1 MPDNKINIIVQTDQA
16 GERLDSFIGN
26 NSDISRSSAVKLLD
40 DQRVLVN
47 GESSNKKYKVQ
58 AGDRIEITT
67 APPPKLTVE
76 AENIPLDIIYEDQY
90 LAVINKPAG
99 MVTHPAIANR
109 SGTLVNALLYHFKNL
124 PIADAPERPGIVHRL
139 DKNTT
144 GLLIVGKEE
153 KAFKKLQQMMSER
166 LISRQYLAL
175 ICGHLKET
183 EGTIETNIGRS
194 TRDRKKMAVLKTQGR
209 SAITTYRMTKR
220 YRTYDLLEVSLMT
233 GRTHQIRV
241 HFAHLGHPVFGDPE
255 YGGRDKWHRGIF
267 APERPLGKKLLG
279 ILKRQALHAQK
290 LSLNHPVSGEK
301 LEFSVPPPADFQ
313 SLLDL
318 LESEGA

>member
-1 MPDNKINIIVQTDQA
+1 MKNKIEIIVNSDQA

-26 NSDISRSSAVKLLD
+26 NSKVSRSNAVKLLD
-40 DQRVLVN
+40 DGLVLVN
-47 GESSNKKYKVQ
+47 GEICNKKYKVKV
-58 AGDRIEITT
+58 GDKIELMLP
-67 APPPKLTVE
+67 PPPKMSIE
-76 AENIPLDIIYEDQY
+76 AENIPLDIVYEDDY

-109 SGTLVNALLYHFKNL
+109 SGTLVNALLYYFKNL
-124 PIADAPERPGIVHRL
+124 PHDDSPERPGIVHRL

-153 KAFKKLQQMMSER
+153 TAFKKLQKMMSER

-175 ICGHLKET
+175 ICGHLKED
-183 EGTIETNIGRS
+183 EGTIEMNIGRS
-194 TRDRKKMAVLKTQGR
+194 SRDRKKMAVLKTQGR
-209 SAITTYRMTKR
+209 SAITTYQVTKR
-220 YRTYDLLEVSLMT
+220 FRTYDLLDVSLMT

-267 APERPLGKKLLG
+267 APERPLAKKLLDT
-279 ILKRQALHAQK
+279 LKRQALHAQK
-290 LSLNHPVSGEK
+290 LSLDHPITGEK
-301 LEFSVPPPADFQ
+301 LLFTVPPPPDFQ
-313 SLLDL
+313 ALLDI